1 MVSAFSCA
9 VDWVAKRSCDC
20 IFPFS
25 PTVHTSNSCPLPCFF
40 PSLLTPLLSS
50 HTLVYPTI
58 NNVSSPGEVN
68 LSLPMAL
75 VCLTTGFPLP
85 SITWQKEGEE
95 VMLTMDGR
103 ISTFIGNVSSS
114 FESSGNGSIGGLLVS
129 MTEFNTCDLRS
140 LGELG
145 VVSVLS
151 FGRLEREDTANYTC
165 TATNM
170 LPQTTTLTALSPSI
184 PLVVLGKPGLTV
196 VVKSYLYMY
205 TVFLFI
211 LVYFNVSCLLVQT
224 SKLLVLYHI
233 HALILSLLILL

>member
-1 MVSAFSCA
+1 M
-9 VDWVAKRSCDC
+9 
-20 IFPFS
+20 
-25 PTVHTSNSCPLPCFF
+25 
-40 PSLLTPLLSS
+40 
-50 HTLVYPTI
+50 YPTI
-58 NNVSSPGEVN
+58 NNVSSLTEVN
-68 LSLPMAL
+68 VSLSATL

-114 FESSGNGSIGGLLVS
+114 FESSGNGSIGGLLES
-129 MTEFNTCDLRS
+129 MTEFNTRDLRS
-140 LGELG
+140 LGKLG
-145 VVSVLS
+145 VVSVLR
-151 FGRLEREDTANYTC
+151 FDRLEREDTANYTC

-196 VVKSYLYMY
+196 VVKSYMY
-205 TVFLFI
+205 TVFLSI
-211 LVYFNVSCLLVQT
+211 LAYFNVSCLLVQI

-233 HALILSLLILL
+233 HTLILSLLICYDRVNYCCLFFSPYRDT